1 MLKTLRPN
9 WCKLSLLDPV
19 KMMRQKKLSL
29 VILLNLFIVQLNA
42 AELRV
47 AVASNFL
54 PALLQ
59 LKQPFKNISGH
70 DLLIS
75 SASTGQIFAQIT
87 QAAPFDVFMAADVK
101 RPALLEEA
109 GRASD
114 LTVYAQGQLV
124 LLSNITG
131 SQPCE
136 QVLRSSQ
143 LQYISMAN
151 PDLAPY
157 GAAAKQFLQQ
167 QHLWQALQGKRVV
180 GENVAQALQLI
191 VSQNATA
198 GLVAASLLSTFN
210 LRDSQ
215 CVWPV
220 PLDQYEPINQAMVF
234 ILSSDKRMIFDE
246 FKSFLATSEAQQ
258 ILRNSGYLLPGAE

>member
-1 MLKTLRPN
+1 M
-9 WCKLSLLDPV
+9 
-19 KMMRQKKLSL
+19 
-29 VILLNLFIVQLNA
+29 LLNLFVVQLHA
-42 AELRV
+42 DELKV

-54 PALLQ
+54 SALLQ
-59 LKQPFKNISGH
+59 LKQPYKNISGH

-75 SASTGQIFAQIT
+75 SASTGQIYAQIT

-101 RPALLEEA
+101 RPALLVEA

-124 LLSNITG
+124 LLSNIND

-136 QVLRSSQ
+136 QVLRSER
-143 LQYISMAN
+143 LQYLSMAN

-157 GAAAKQFLQQ
+157 GAAAEQFLRQQ
-167 QHLWQALQGKRVV
+167 NLWPALQGKRVV
-180 GENVAQALQLI
+180 GENVAQALQLT

-198 GLVAASLLSTFN
+198 GLVAASLLSTFH

-215 CVWPV
+215 CVWPI

-234 ILSSDKRMIFDE
+234 ILNSDKKKLFDE
-246 FKSFLATSEAQQ
+246 FKSFLATAEAQQ
-258 ILRNSGYLLPGAE
+258 ILRNNGYLLPGTE